1 MSDEKK
7 RASEQ
12 TTEPPPKPHGT
23 TPAPAVPGAGS
34 LPSPWAEIS
43 QLRTDIQEARRCAQ
57 NVMLTFVKF
66 RKEITE
72 RAFAN
77 LHTAAQLEANC
88 EELSD
93 WLARLDTVARAIESK
108 T

>member
-7 RASEQ
+7 PASEQ
-12 TTEPPPKPHGT
+12 TTEPPPKPHIT
-23 TPAPAVPGAGS
+23 TPAVPGPAA

-57 NVMLTFVKF
+57 NVLLAFAKF
-66 RKEITE
+66 RKEITDG
-72 RAFAN
+72 AFAN
-77 LHTAAQLEANC
+77 LQAATRLEANC